1 MFKSLLTL
9 FHKSPPPP
17 PARSRKSSSS
27 SSGSRRD
34 ERKPV
39 RREEIRPSSG
49 TSKIHPDEGRGT
61 LYCFKRDVL
70 MIVAKLNQG
79 IPHEDCEILKR
90 QTIFVQS
97 QLFHSLYNDPDV
109 PLHTKQLLRDYHIRS
124 VKATLGDRRGAK
136 MRDLSHDDTDLDHDT
151 VPQPRLQEPPPSP
164 TPPPTE
170 RVSSLQS
177 APTDSFPLLDD
188 ILLPGK
194 TPQHT

>member
-1 MFKSLLTL
+1 MFKSLISL

-27 SSGSRRD
+27 SSSRRD
-34 ERKPV
+34 EQKPV
-39 RREEIRPSSG
+39 RREDSRPVNG

-61 LYCFKRDVL
+61 LYRFKRDVL

-109 PLHTKQLLRDYHIRS
+109 PLHTKHLLRDYHIRS
-124 VKATLGDRRGAK
+124 VKATLGDRRGSK
-136 MRDLSHDDTDLDHDT
+136 MRDLGHDDTDLDHDT
-151 VPQPRLQEPPPSP
+151 VPQQRLQEPPLSP

-170 RVSSLQS
+170 RMS
-177 APTDSFPLLDD
+177 ASPQGNQADPFPLLDD
-188 ILLPGK
+188 ILHPGK